1 MTDGDGCMNARF
13 DLTTPGYRLRTRGVA
28 QRIHPE
34 RWDGTSVAAAVE
46 AALAAANGKTREG
59 KKPIVVG
66 LVPFDAN
73 AKAVFYIP
81 EEVDFSTDRS
91 VASLPNDE
99 QSNVF
104 EVHGAESPSYR
115 ENVTEALKRI
125 QSGALDKVVLAR
137 SVTVDSSS
145 PIDID
150 AVYARLCARNGSAYV
165 YRADLPDGLE
175 QSSSVLLG
183 ASPELVLS
191 CDQGKIRST
200 PLAGS
205 TPRAANAIADEEVA
219 RALLNSKKDLAEH
232 SLVVQA
238 VGETFRQFAD
248 MVDVPGEP
256 QLVQTP
262 VIWHLGTYI
271 TGMLRANVSPIALAY
286 ALHPTPA
293 VGGWPQAAARE
304 TIAELEDFDRGFYA
318 GLIGWMDEDGNG
330 EWVLTLRCGIVNGS
344 KATVFAGAGI
354 VAGSD
359 PETEH
364 TETRTKLQT
373 FINALG

>member
-1 MTDGDGCMNARF
+1 MTAAGQKKHNG
-13 DLTTPGYRLRTRGVA
+13 TR
-28 QRIHPE
+28 Q
-34 RWDGTSVAAAVE
+34 
-46 AALAAANGKTREG
+46 
-59 KKPIVVG
+59 IVVG
-66 LVPFDAN
+66 LVPFDAD
-73 AKAVFYIP
+73 AEAVFYIP
-81 EEVDFSTDRS
+81 EEVEFNTDYPT
-91 VASLPNDE
+91 AALPKEERRNA
-99 QSNVF
+99 F
-104 EVHGAESPSYR
+104 EIHGDDSPAYR
-115 ENVTEALKRI
+115 KNVTEALKRI
-125 QSGALDKVVLAR
+125 ESGDLDKVVLAR
-137 SVTVDSSS
+137 SVTVDFNA

-165 YRADLPDGLE
+165 YRVDLPDSLE
-175 QSSSVLLG
+175 DAPAVLLG

-191 CDQGKIRST
+191 SDKGKIRST

-205 TPRAANAIADEEVA
+205 IPRATNALADEEVA
-219 RALLNSKKDLAEH
+219 RGLLNSKKDLVEH

-238 VGETFRQFAD
+238 VGDTFRQFAD
-248 MVDVPGEP
+248 MVEVPTEP

-271 TGMLRANVSPIALAY
+271 TGMLRENVSPITLAY

-293 VGGWPQAAARE
+293 VGGWPQEAARKA
-304 TIAELEDFDRGFYA
+304 IAELEGFDRGFYA
-318 GLIGWMDEDGNG
+318 GLIGWMDDEGNG
-330 EWVLTLRCGIVNGS
+330 EWVLTLRCGIVSGN

-359 PETEH
+359 PEKEH

>member
-1 MTDGDGCMNARF
+1 MNARF
-13 DLTTPGYRLRTRGVA
+13 DLTTPAYQLRARGVA
-28 QRIHPE
+28 QRIYPDSP
-34 RWDGTSVAAAVE
+34 DGASVAAAIN
-46 AALAAANGKTREG
+46 AAMATVNGKVRSGT
-59 KKPIVVG
+59 KPIVVG
-66 LVPFDAN
+66 LVPFDAD
-73 AKAVFYIP
+73 AEAVFYIP
-81 EEVDFSTDRS
+81 EEAEFSTDYPA
-91 VASLPNDE
+91 ASLPNDE
-99 QSNVF
+99 QRNTF
-104 EVHGAESPSYR
+104 EVHGDDSPAYR
-115 ENVTEALKRI
+115 ENVTEALRRI

-137 SVTVDSSS
+137 SVTVDFNS

-165 YRADLPDGLE
+165 YRIDLPDSLD
-175 QSSSVLLG
+175 QTSSVLLG

-191 CDQGKIRST
+191 SDKGKIRST

-205 TPRAANAIADEEVA
+205 IPRAANALADEEVA
-219 RALLNSKKDLAEH
+219 RALLKSKKDLAEH

-248 MVDVPGEP
+248 MVDVPSEP

-271 TGMLRANVSPIALAY
+271 TGMLRENVSPIALAY

-293 VGGWPQAAARE
+293 VGGWPQDVARK
-304 TIAELEDFDRGFYA
+304 TIAELEGFDRGFYA
-318 GLIGWMDEDGNG
+318 GLIGWMDGEGNG
-330 EWVLTLRCGIVNGS
+330 EWVLTLRCGIINGS
-344 KATVFAGAGI
+344 QATVFAGAGI

-359 PETEH
+359 PEKEH

>member
-1 MTDGDGCMNARF
+1 MNARF
-13 DLTTPGYRLRTRGVA
+13 DLTTPGYQLRTRGVA
-28 QRIHPE
+28 QRICPE
-34 RWDGTSVAAAVE
+34 RSDGASVAAAVH
-46 AALAAANGKTREG
+46 AAMAVKNGKTRNGG
-59 KKPIVVG
+59 KLIVVG
-66 LVPFDAN
+66 LVPFDAD
-73 AKAVFYIP
+73 AEAVFYIP
-81 EEVDFSTDRS
+81 EEVEFTTDYP
-91 VASLPNDE
+91 VTPLPNE
-99 QSNVF
+99 ERRHVF
-104 EVHGAESPSYR
+104 EVHGDDSPAYR
-115 ENVTEALKRI
+115 ENVSEALRRI
-125 QSGALDKVVLAR
+125 EAGDLDKVVLAR
-137 SVTVDSSS
+137 SVTVDFSG

-165 YRADLPDGLE
+165 YRVDLPDSLE
-175 QSSSVLLG
+175 QTSSVFLG

-191 CDQGKIRST
+191 SDRGKIRST

-205 TPRAANAIADEEVA
+205 IPRAANALADEEVA
-219 RALLNSKKDLAEH
+219 RGLLNSKKDLAEH

-248 MVDVPGEP
+248 KVEVPSEP
-256 QLVQTP
+256 QLVKTP

-271 TGMLRANVSPIALAY
+271 TGMLRKNVSPIALAY

-293 VGGWPQAAARE
+293 VGGWPPDAARR

-330 EWVLTLRCGIVNGS
+330 EWVLALRCGIVNGN
-344 KATVFAGAGI
+344 KATLFAGAGI

-359 PETEH
+359 PEKEH

-373 FINALG
+373 FINALV

>member
-1 MTDGDGCMNARF
+1 MNAQF
-13 DLTTPGYRLRTRGVA
+13 DLTTPGYRLRARGVA
-28 QRIHPE
+28 QRIDPDH
-34 RWDGTSVAAAVE
+34 WDGASVADAVD
-46 AALAAANGKTREG
+46 AALAAANRKTSDGAKR
-59 KKPIVVG
+59 IVVG
-66 LVPFDAN
+66 VVPFDTN
-73 AKAVFYIP
+73 RKAVFYIP
-81 EEVDFSTDRS
+81 EEAEFHTDYPA
-91 VASLPNDE
+91 ASLPRQE
-99 QSNVF
+99 RSNGF
-104 EVHGAESPSYR
+104 EIHGVDSPSYR
-115 ENVTEALKRI
+115 DNVTEALKRI

-137 SVTVDSSS
+137 SVTVDFSS

-165 YRADLPDGLE
+165 YRVDLPDSLE
-175 QSSSVLLG
+175 QKTSSVLLG

-191 CDQGKIRST
+191 SDRGKIRST

-205 TPRAANAIADEEVA
+205 TPRAANALADEEVA
-219 RALLNSKKDLAEH
+219 RALLNSRKDLAEH
-232 SLVVQA
+232 SMVVKA

-248 MVDVPGEP
+248 KVDVPSTP

-271 TGMLRANVSPIALAY
+271 TGILRENVSPIALAY

-293 VGGWPQAAARE
+293 VGGWPQDAARK

-330 EWVLTLRCGIVNGS
+330 EWVLTLRCGIVTGS

-359 PETEH
+359 PEKEH
-364 TETRTKLQT
+364 TETSTKLQT

>member
-1 MTDGDGCMNARF
+1 MNARF
-13 DLTTPGYRLRTRGVA
+13 DLTTPGYRLRARGVA
-28 QRIHPE
+28 QRIDPDH
-34 RWDGTSVAAAVE
+34 WDGASVAAAVD
-46 AALAAANGKTREG
+46 AALAAANSNARNGS
-59 KKPIVVG
+59 KPIVIG
-66 LVPFDAN
+66 LVPFDTN
-73 AKAVFYIP
+73 KKAVFYIP
-81 EEVDFSTDRS
+81 EEAEFSTDRPA
-91 VASLPNDE
+91 ASPPSDE
-99 QSNVF
+99 QHNVL
-104 EVHGAESPSYR
+104 EIHGADSPSYR
-115 ENVTEALKRI
+115 KNVTEALKRI

-137 SVTVDSSS
+137 SVTVDSNL

-150 AVYARLCARNGSAYV
+150 AVYTRLCARNGSAYV
-165 YRADLPDGLE
+165 YRMDLPDSLE
-175 QSSSVLLG
+175 QAPAVLLG

-191 CDQGKIRST
+191 SDHGKIRST

-205 TPRAANAIADEEVA
+205 IPRAADARADQEVA
-219 RALLNSKKDLAEH
+219 RALLQSKKDLAEH

-248 MVDVPGEP
+248 MVEVPEEP

-262 VIWHLGTYI
+262 VIWHLGSYI
-271 TGMLRANVSPIALAY
+271 TGMLRENVSPIALAY

-293 VGGWPQAAARE
+293 VGGWPQDIARK

-330 EWVLTLRCGIVNGS
+330 EWVLTLRCGIVHG
-344 KATVFAGAGI
+344 KRATVFAGAGI

-359 PETEH
+359 PEKEH